1 VALARIGYLL
11 QLPKALDKYTYY
23 GRGPWNNYNDRRT
36 GAFIQQYSST
46 VADQFVHFPKPQDM
60 ANREEVRW
68 AALTNGAG
76 NGVIFVSTGAPS
88 TTALPWN
95 DVELT
100 EAAHPHQLPASS
112 GTWLHLDAKVNG
124 LGGNSCGQG
133 GPLEHDLVKSGDN
146 SVGFIMRPVKAGDS
160 YEALANVASS
170 GVIPVVLKRD
180 LRGVVTMDCA
190 KDGAEIYYK
199 VGKRGKKTLYTSP
212 VDMSKGGEITVW
224 EKATPA
230 LAATYKY
237 DEITS
242 IPITVAF
249 CSSLEPGSG
258 AEKML
263 DGDPS
268 TIWHTMYSVTVANYP
283 HWIDFDANEEVT
295 IKGFKYMPRQD
306 GGNNGNVKG
315 YKIQISAD
323 GKNWSEPVV
332 EGEFPANA
340 DKQTVLFKAPV
351 KARFV
356 RFTATSSQN
365 GQDFGSGAEFELI
378 KE

>member
-1 VALARIGYLL
+1 
-11 QLPKALDKYTYY
+11 
-23 GRGPWNNYNDRRT
+23 
-36 GAFIQQYSST
+36 
-46 VADQFVHFPKPQDM
+46 M

-76 NGVIFVSTGAPS
+76 NGVIFVSTGALS

-199 VGKRGKKTLYTSP
+199 VGKRGKKTLYTEP

-306 GGNNGNVKG
+306 GGNNGNIKG
-315 YKIQISAD
+315 YKLQVSAD
-323 GKNWSEPVV
+323 GKNWSEPVA
-332 EGEFPANA
+332 EGEFSYSAE
-340 DKQTVLFKAPV
+340 KQTVLFKAPV
-351 KARFV
+351 KARYV

>member
-1 VALARIGYLL
+1 
-11 QLPKALDKYTYY
+11 
-23 GRGPWNNYNDRRT
+23 
-36 GAFIQQYSST
+36 
-46 VADQFVHFPKPQDM
+46 
-60 ANREEVRW
+60 
-68 AALTNGAG
+68 
-76 NGVIFVSTGAPS
+76 
-88 TTALPWN
+88 
-95 DVELT
+95 
-100 EAAHPHQLPASS
+100 
-112 GTWLHLDAKVNG
+112 
-124 LGGNSCGQG
+124 
-133 GPLEHDLVKSGDN
+133 
-146 SVGFIMRPVKAGDS
+146 MRPVKAGDS
-160 YEALANVASS
+160 YTALANVAPA

-180 LRGVVTMDCA
+180 LRGVVTMSCA
-190 KDGAEIYYK
+190 KENAKIYYRI
-199 VGKRGKKTLYTSP
+199 GKSGKATLYTEP
-212 VDMSKGGEITVW
+212 VNMVKGGEITVW
-224 EKATPA
+224 EKATPK

-237 DEITS
+237 DEITYV
-242 IPITVAF
+242 PITVAF
-249 CSSLEPGSG
+249 CSSLETGSG

-323 GKNWSEPVV
+323 GKNWSEPIV
-332 EGEFPANA
+332 EGEFPYSA